1 MTASINRLSCDK
13 YTGTNITQPLLPMER
28 GGLSFINTWG
38 RRSHAEWLEWANNT
52 HPDNEGDVLI
62 QALLQLPLDF
72 TQRLCMRVF
81 GFCAPHDHYRGP
93 SHLNRA
99 ALEILAAC
107 AWGEGGHTVVF
118 DADRNHFNYPTGLQ
132 GRSARPTKKA
142 SAHWSGGLTATMR
155 LAAVQNVSATAL
167 WSWCAEDAEGSFQE
181 GRCGPQ

>member
-81 GFCAPHDHYRGP
+81 CPLMPLVDACSAPSFDEGQTTPLHREQWFGDVG
-93 SHLNRA
+93 
-99 ALEILAAC
+99 AC
-107 AWGEGGHTVVF
+107 VLVTGQTI
-118 DADRNHFNYPTGLQ
+118 DA
-132 GRSARPTKKA
+132 GR
-142 SAHWSGGLTATMR
+142 HG
-155 LAAVQNVSATAL
+155 
-167 WSWCAEDAEGSFQE
+167 
-181 GRCGPQ
+181 

>member
-81 GFCAPHDHYRGP
+81 AR
-93 SHLNRA
+93 SLSRA
-99 ALEILAAC
+99 
-107 AWGEGGHTVVF
+107 
-118 DADRNHFNYPTGLQ
+118 
-132 GRSARPTKKA
+132 
-142 SAHWSGGLTATMR
+142 
-155 LAAVQNVSATAL
+155 
-167 WSWCAEDAEGSFQE
+167 
-181 GRCGPQ
+181 